1 VAPRLRPST
10 HSLALPRRRRT
21 SLHAAWASAAA
32 LAIAGACIAP
42 AADAQV
48 TTLESVKVGMQPRTV
63 LLEEGTT
70 GASFANA
77 TGNSV
82 VPASSIYA
90 IYWDPQDLYHG
101 DWQHLI
107 DGFLHNAGEASGSDS
122 VFTVDKQYTDAS
134 GQHAASSFSFKGAYT
149 DTHAYPTAECTDPAP
164 LGPGEAVTCLTD
176 EQIRTEL
183 QAFITSHSLPRG
195 LGTVYYVLT
204 PPGVTTCLGKGAM
217 SCSDYSGL
225 PEGTN
230 PSYAQSFCS
239 YHADINPGPGEEGDA
254 ETVLYAVLPWTAGG
268 LGDGD
273 LPGDHVSTFDC
284 QAGGWMPSNK
294 GTEAEELE
302 KEPAQQEPNQ
312 DGRSPDGWF
321 DTGLADL
328 IVSQIGVQLQGVA
341 TDPLLNGW
349 QDSTGME
356 VTDECRDFFA
366 PSRGGSNGANS
377 ETHAGT
383 LSNQILGGGSYYIND
398 AFDLAAYGL
407 SYPGVPCLGGIS
419 LVPQFTAPTAVNAGE
434 VVGFDGME
442 SNVTLDWG
450 TAYTAGKATPTYA
463 SYEWN
468 FGDGTTVTGFAPGA
482 PPANAPAASPCE
494 APWIA
499 PCAASAFHSYTYGGT
514 YNVTLK
520 ITDTGGNVASV
531 TEHIKVN
538 GPPPPPPGGS
548 SGKSGLSAVSVS
560 GSKTTTSGS
569 GRALSKPVVT
579 AMVSTRSLSEALRK
593 GLPVRYS
600 VNQQVAGHVEV
611 LLPTHLAKRLHIKG
625 PAARGLAPGAAPQT
639 QIAYALLVTMRQAHG
654 TLRITIPHST
664 AARLAHMRQVTITV
678 RLLVRNAAR
687 SRSKTTQ
694 LQFVVK
700 LHR

>member
-1 VAPRLRPST
+1 MAPV
-10 HSLALPRRRRT
+10 
-21 SLHAAWASAAA
+21 
-32 LAIAGACIAP
+32 
-42 AADAQV
+42 ADAQV
-48 TTLESVKVGMQPRTV
+48 ATFESVKVGMQPRTV
-63 LLEEGTT
+63 LLYSGMT

-77 TGNSV
+77 TGNPV
-82 VPASSIYA
+82 APTSSIYA

-122 VFTVDKQYTDAS
+122 VFSVDKQYTDVS
-134 GQHAASSFSFKGAYT
+134 GQHAASSFSLKGAYT
-149 DTHAYPTAECTDPAP
+149 DTHAYPAATCADPAP

-183 QAFITSHSLPRG
+183 QAFITAHSLPRG

-204 PPGVTTCLGKGAM
+204 PPGVTTCLGAGAT

-225 PEGTN
+225 PESTN

-273 LPGDHVSTFDC
+273 LPGDQVSALDC
-284 QAGGWMPSNK
+284 QAGGWKPGK
-294 GTEAEELE
+294 GTEVAEEAE

-328 IVSQIGVQLQGVA
+328 IVSQIGVQLQGIA

-349 QDSTGME
+349 QDSTGRE
-356 VTDECRDFFA
+356 VTDECRDYFA
-366 PSRGGSNGANS
+366 PASGGSNAAIKETGA
-377 ETHAGT
+377 GK
-383 LSNQILGGGSYYIND
+383 LSNQTLGGGNYFIND
-398 AFDLAAYGL
+398 AFNLAAYGL
-407 SYPGVPCLGGIS
+407 SYPGVPCVGGIS
-419 LVPQFTAPTAVNAGE
+419 LVPQFTAPTVVNAGE

-442 SNVTLDWG
+442 SDVTLDWG
-450 TAYTAGKATPTYA
+450 TAYEAGKATPTYA

-531 TEHIKVN
+531 TEYIKVN
-538 GPPPPPPGGS
+538 GPPPPPPGGP
-548 SGKSGLSAVSVS
+548 GKSVH
-560 GSKTTTSGS
+560 GSKSAGS
-569 GRALSKPVVT
+569 TGGVGKALSKPVVT
-579 AMVSTRSLSEALRK
+579 AMVSTRSLGEALRN

-600 VNQQVAGHVEV
+600 VNQQVAGHIEV

-625 PAARGLAPGAAPQT
+625 PAAHGLAPGAAPQT

-664 AARLAHMRQVTITV
+664 AVRLAHMRQVTITV